1 MPINWVLGSIYSVL
15 LCLFIAFTRY
25 KGGWV
30 SMLRQRVIP
39 RHATYRGALTPAF
52 AAALMKK
59 SSTEPYLV
67 HVIHCYLMR
76 LAEFNLDWRE
86 SEGHT
91 PD

>member
-39 RHATYRGALTPAF
+39 RHAT
-52 AAALMKK
+52 
-59 SSTEPYLV
+59 TEV
-67 HVIHCYLMR
+67 HLR
-76 LAEFNLDWRE
+76 QPSPLPL
-86 SEGHT
+86 
-91 PD
+91 